1 MPTDALTRHQNAL
14 AAAETADVK
23 APDNS
28 DVKARRAA
36 LSAKIEAQQSA
47 AK

>member
-1 MPTDALTRHQNAL
+1 LTCYQKAMAAIE
-14 AAAETADVK
+14 AAAVK
-23 APDNS
+23 EPDNS
-28 DVKARRAA
+28 EVKAMRAMRAA